1 MNSNKMDFMTV
12 FKLLNISPGDAI
24 RVDNPFSDSG
34 PREVVPLG
42 LSKNGISIRAIDC
55 RYGDIRYVS
64 GAWTIYLSDDST
76 IELHDLPYM
85 KQKIEEWNF
94 LKLKREEA
102 QTLAKEEVRLKDI
115 EREFATLDEV
125 LNTISIDNLKVA
137 VTGTL
142 PLPRAEVNSLLES
155 KGAIVMGSVSSK
167 TTFLFMGNT
176 GRYEITS
183 KMKKAHDLGV
193 KIITL

>member
-1 MNSNKMDFMTV
+1 MTI
-12 FKLLNISPGDAI
+12 FELLNINPGDAI
-24 RVDNPFSDSG
+24 KVDNPFSDSG

-42 LSKNGISIRAIDC
+42 LSRNGISIRAIDC
-55 RYGDIRYVS
+55 RYGDICYVS
-64 GAWTIYLSDDST
+64 GEWTIFLSDDRT
-76 IELHDLPYM
+76 MELHTFPYI
-85 KQKIEEWNF
+85 KQKVEEWNS

-102 QTLAKEEVRLKDI
+102 QARVKEEIKFKDI

-125 LNTISIDNLKVA
+125 LSTISIDNLKVA

-142 PLPRAEVNSLLES
+142 PLPRAEVKAILES
-155 KGAIVMGSVSSK
+155 KGAIVVGSVSSQ

-176 GRYEITS
+176 GKYEVTS

>member
-1 MNSNKMDFMTV
+1 MDFMTI
-12 FKLLNISPGDAI
+12 FELLNINPGDAI
-24 RVDNPFSDSG
+24 KVDNPFSDSG

-42 LSKNGISIRAIDC
+42 VSRNGISIRAIDC
-55 RYGDIRYVS
+55 RYGDICYVS
-64 GAWTIYLSDDST
+64 GEWTIFLSDDRT
-76 IELHDLPYM
+76 MELHTFPYI
-85 KQKIEEWNF
+85 KQKVEEWNS

-102 QTLAKEEVRLKDI
+102 QARVKEEIKFKDI

-125 LNTISIDNLKVA
+125 LSTISIDNLKVA

-142 PLPRAEVNSLLES
+142 PLPRAEVKAILES
-155 KGAIVMGSVSSK
+155 KGAIVVGSVSSQ

-176 GRYEITS
+176 GKYEVTS

>member
-1 MNSNKMDFMTV
+1 MDFMTI
-12 FKLLNISPGDAI
+12 FELLNINPGDAI
-24 RVDNPFSDSG
+24 KVDNPFSDSG

-42 LSKNGISIRAIDC
+42 LSRNGISIRAIDC
-55 RYGDIRYVS
+55 RYGDICYVS
-64 GAWTIYLSDDST
+64 GEWTIFLSDDRT
-76 IELHDLPYM
+76 MELHTFPYI
-85 KQKIEEWNF
+85 KQKVEEWNS

-102 QTLAKEEVRLKDI
+102 QARVKEEIKFKDI

-125 LNTISIDNLKVA
+125 LSTISIDNLKVA

-142 PLPRAEVNSLLES
+142 PLPRAEVKAILES
-155 KGAIVMGSVSSK
+155 KGAIVVGSVSSQ

-176 GRYEITS
+176 GKYEVTS